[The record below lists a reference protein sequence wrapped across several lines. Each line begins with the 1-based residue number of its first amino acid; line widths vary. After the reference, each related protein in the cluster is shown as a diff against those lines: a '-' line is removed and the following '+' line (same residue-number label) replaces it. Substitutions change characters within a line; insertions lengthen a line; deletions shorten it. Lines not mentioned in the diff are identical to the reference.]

1 MNRFALLAY
10 HYGYGHGNWSGW
22 LAHVTI
28 SSAIHAMVYSV
39 VFRLMHR
46 LTLGE
51 AVILVAVVL
60 GGLFM
65 WSRTRDPRG
74 W

>member
-1 MNRFALLAY
+1 MSRLALLAY
-10 HYGYGHGNWSGW
+10 HYGYGHGNWSSW

-28 SSAIHAMVYSV
+28 SSVVHALIYSV

-60 GGLFM
+60 CGLFM
-65 WSRTRDPRG
+65 WSRTRDPRR

>member
-1 MNRFALLAY
+1 MSRLTLLAY
-10 HYGYGHGNWSGW
+10 HYGHGHWSSW
-22 LAHVTI
+22 LAHVTL
-28 SSAIHAMVYSV
+28 SSVVHALVYSV